1 MIKSYFTS
9 ESVTE
14 GHPDKVCDCVSDAI
28 LDSILEQDKN
38 AHVACETT
46 VTTGMVHIMGEIS
59 TTAQVDIPAVARKV
73 INDIGYNNP
82 EYGFDGNSCAVM
94 TSIDAQSPDIAMGV
108 NESYE
113 QKDGEDDALNQIGAG
128 DQGMMFGFATDETPE
143 LMPLPVSLAHKLARR
158 LTEVRKNCSLPYLR
172 PDGKTQVTVAYE
184 DDKAVAIDA
193 VVVSTQHD
201 PDVSPEQIRRDITE
215 QVIKPIL
222 PPELFNADTKI
233 FVNPTGRFVIGGPV
247 GDAGL
252 TGRKIIV
259 DTYGGYSRH
268 GGGAFSGKDPTKVD
282 RSAAYYAR
290 YIAKNIVAAKLAHK
304 AEVQLAY
311 AIGVAKPMSIMVDAF
326 GTSKYTNTQL
336 AEAVSKVFDCRPQAI
351 ITSLN
356 LRETKYLPLAAYGHM
371 GREELG
377 VKWEQTDK
385 TEALKA
391 ALKEV

>member
-158 LTEVRKNCSLPYLR
+158 LTEVRKNGSLPYLR

-222 PPELFNADTKI
+222 PPELFNSDTKI

-385 TEALKA
+385 TEELKA
-391 ALKEV
+391 ALKEL